1 MQPPLQPF
9 RIRLNHRWQSDYCFY
24 VLALTLQYGL
34 HWCYF
39 PKLPL
44 VRQPQF
50 PYCALHLTS
59 KAYFKVQAPILL
71 MKSFDHVF
79 GCSETMIVVLNEQR
93 DGIHPPI

>member
-34 HWCYF
+34 HWCSF
-39 PKLPL
+39 PKLSL

-50 PYCALHLTS
+50 PYCERHLTS
-59 KAYFKVQAPILL
+59 KGLFLGAGTYPAYAKFLSCL
-71 MKSFDHVF
+71 W
-79 GCSETMIVVLNEQR
+79 L
-93 DGIHPPI
+93 